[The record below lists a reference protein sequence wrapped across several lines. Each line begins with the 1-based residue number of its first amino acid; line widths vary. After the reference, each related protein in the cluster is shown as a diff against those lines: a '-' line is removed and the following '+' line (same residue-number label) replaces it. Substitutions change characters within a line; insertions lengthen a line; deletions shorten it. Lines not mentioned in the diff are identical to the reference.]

1 MQFVVGQQL
10 RERVG
15 SVTHYEI
22 SESKPL
28 PQGEHS
34 LRELTGSVD
43 LMRTDQGILVSA
55 VLHCTIVGR
64 CSRCLIDISY
74 PLSLTFQEEYLPTV
88 DASTGASLPLPTD
101 PDAFLIDSHQVLDL
115 TEAVRQYR
123 LTTEPMQPLCKPDCL
138 GLCPHC
144 GYNLNQGPCGCPD
157 QETDARW
164 ATLAELAVN
173 IEQEQES

>member
-10 RERVG
+10 REHVG
-15 SVTHYEI
+15 SVSHYEI
-22 SESKPL
+22 TESKPL
-28 PQGEHS
+28 PQGEDS
-34 LRELTGSVD
+34 LSKLTGSVD
-43 LMRTDQGILVSA
+43 LMRTDKGILVS
-55 VLHCTIVGR
+55 VTLHCTIVGR

-74 PLSLTFQEEYLPTV
+74 PLTLTFQEEYLPTV
-88 DASTGASLPLPTD
+88 DASTGESLPSPAD

-144 GYNLNQGPCGCPD
+144 GYDLNQGPCGCPG

-164 ATLAELAVN
+164 APLEELAVK
-173 IEQEQES
+173 IEQEQEP

>member
-1 MQFVVGQQL
+1 MQLVVGQQL
-10 RERVG
+10 REPVG

-28 PQGEHS
+28 PQGEDS
-34 LRELTGSVD
+34 LNELTGSVD
-43 LMRTDQGILVSA
+43 LLRTDEGILVSA
-55 VLHCTIVGR
+55 ALHCTVAAK
-64 CSRCLIDISY
+64 CSRCLSDISY
-74 PLSLTFQEEYLPTV
+74 PLTLTFQEEYLPTV
-88 DASTGASLPLPTD
+88 DASTGESLSSLPD

-123 LTTEPMQPLCKPDCL
+123 LVSDPMQPLCKPDCL

-144 GYNLNQGPCGCPD
+144 GYNLNQGPCGCPS

-164 ATLAELAVN
+164 AALAELAVK

>member
-15 SVTHYEI
+15 SVIHYQLR
-22 SESKPL
+22 ESKPL
-28 PQGEHS
+28 PQGEES
-34 LRELTGSVD
+34 LSELTGSVD
-43 LMRTDQGILVSA
+43 LMRTDKGILVSA
-55 VLHCTIVGR
+55 ALHCTVAAR
-64 CSRCLIDISY
+64 CSRCLSEVSY
-74 PLSLTFQEEYLPTV
+74 PLTLTFQEEYLPTV
-88 DASTGASLPLPTD
+88 DASTGESLPLPPD
-101 PDAFLIDSHQVLDL
+101 ADAFLIDSHQVLDL

-123 LTTEPMQPLCKPDCL
+123 LTAEPMQPLCRPDCL

-164 ATLAELAVN
+164 GALAELAVD
-173 IEQEQES
+173 IEQEKES

>member
-10 RERVG
+10 REPVG

-22 SESKPL
+22 RESKPL
-28 PQGEHS
+28 PQGEDS
-34 LRELTGSVD
+34 LSDLTGSVD
-43 LMRTDQGILVSA
+43 LMRTDEGILVSVA
-55 VLHCTIVGR
+55 LQCIIAGR
-64 CSRCLIDISY
+64 CSRCLTDISY
-74 PLSLTFQEEYLPTV
+74 PLTLSFQEEYLPTV
-88 DASTGASLPLPTD
+88 DASTGESLPSPPD

-123 LTTEPMQPLCKPDCL
+123 LVAEPMQPLCRPDCL

-144 GYNLNQGPCGCPD
+144 GYNLNQGPCGCPS

-164 ATLAELAVN
+164 AALAELAVKT
-173 IEQEQES
+173 EQEQES

>member
-1 MQFVVGQQL
+1 MQFIVGQQL

-15 SVTHYEI
+15 SVTHYEL

-28 PQGEHS
+28 AQGEHS
-34 LRELTGSVD
+34 LSELTGSVD
-43 LMRTDQGILVSA
+43 LMRTDKGILVSA
-55 VLHCTIVGR
+55 VLHCTIAGR
-64 CSRCLIDISY
+64 CSRCLTDISY
-74 PLSLTFQEEYLPTV
+74 PLTLTFQEEYLPTV
-88 DASTGASLPLPTD
+88 DASTGESLPLPDD

-115 TEAVRQYR
+115 TEAVRQYW
-123 LTTEPMQPLCKPDCL
+123 LTTEPMQPLCRPDCL

-144 GYNLNQGPCGCPD
+144 GYNLNQGPCGCHD

-164 ATLAELAVN
+164 AALAELAVK